1 MNGHSILLDTNT
13 VLYFLD
19 GDETLANFIQDKKV
33 FISIIT
39 ELELL
44 AYKSLTT
51 REIKVIESFIKDID
65 VINIT
70 PEIKLLS
77 IKTRRSTHLKLPD
90 CIIAATALNLQ
101 IPLMSADKGM
111 KQVPGLNLVLYEK

>member
-51 REIKVIESFIKDID
+51 REI
-65 VINIT
+65 
-70 PEIKLLS
+70 
-77 IKTRRSTHLKLPD
+77 
-90 CIIAATALNLQ
+90 
-101 IPLMSADKGM
+101 
-111 KQVPGLNLVLYEK
+111 